1 MNIKN
6 ILISA
11 AVIATAAAAAQ
22 AQGWGTVRDIN
33 DFGKEYLLKKQ
44 TQTAM
49 QKVEK
54 EAQKQ
59 EIAYLRA
66 QQKKAEQQAAEQA
79 KQQQPKESSAQEAK
93 PAQQAQASQTPSYYY
108 GREGKLLALSD
119 KTAEVLDSQAEPAG
133 KQTAAKPEAK
143 KSTEA
148 KPKKKVSI
156 WRYFLPGPMP
166 GESWSAYNQRMSY
179 AGSQPFK

>member
-11 AVIATAAAAAQ
+11 AVVATVAAAAQ

-33 DFGKEYLLKKQ
+33 SYGEEYLLEMRTKA
-44 TQTAM
+44 AM
-49 QKVEK
+49 QQVEK

-59 EIAYLRA
+59 HIAQLRA
-66 QQKKAEQQAAEQA
+66 QQQKAQQAQQA
-79 KQQQPKESSAQEAK
+79 QQQQPKEAAAQQAK
-93 PAQQAQASQTPSYYY
+93 PAQQAEAQTPSYYY
-108 GREGKLLALSD
+108 GKEGKILALSD
-119 KTAEVLDSQAEPAG
+119 KTAEVLNGQAEPAG
-133 KQTAAKPEAK
+133 KQTAAKPKAK

-148 KPKKKVSI
+148 KSKKKTSF
-156 WRYFLPGPMP
+156 WRYLLPGPMD
-166 GESWSAYNQRMSY
+166 GESWEAYNQRMSY